1 MRLLELFS
9 GSGRLS
15 AAFRELGWETVTLDS
30 RCDADIVCDILEWD
44 YSGVQPFDH
53 VHMSPPCTEFSQA
66 KTRGV
71 RDIEGATR
79 LCLCAL
85 RAARALL
92 VPGGTLS
99 IENPASGK
107 WALHRQPFMESG
119 AAGLLEELHLRRHE
133 ITYCSYGEPYRKL
146 TSLWTDVPWTPL
158 PPCRGDHRCPPSRRQ
173 GRHPVSAQQGPSG
186 RGSDRCNRTAE
197 LSALPHLLCR
207 ELALAAHAYQTRVSA
222 GAPSTS
228 MAAELPAQSAS
239 RQN

>member
-30 RCDADIVCDILEWD
+30 HCAADIRCDILEWD
-44 YSGVQPFDH
+44 YSDIEPFDH

-66 KTRGV
+66 KTRGY

-92 VPGGTLS
+92 VPGGTFS
-99 IENPASGK
+99 IENPASGR
-107 WALHRQPFMESG
+107 WALHKQPFME
-119 AAGLLEELHLRRHE
+119 ELNLRRNE

-146 TSLWTDVPWTPL
+146 TSLWTDLPWTPL
-158 PPCRGDHRCPPSRRQ
+158 PPCRGENRCSPSQRL
-173 GRHPVSAQQGPSG
+173 GHHPVSAQKGPS
-186 RGSDRCNRTAE
+186 RGCVNDRCNRTAD

-207 ELALAAHAYQTRVSA
+207 ELAHAAQ
-222 GAPSTS
+222 
-228 MAAELPAQSAS
+228 AAANAS
-239 RQN
+239 RGSAVRQAPLSGQD